1 MVIYD
6 EYGEVRGQDSLLLCT
21 GLSLKEIGAI
31 LNSKKPVEK
40 ALEEKG
46 KKYLDRYQTWKKYKE
61 LTYSEQLKEP
71 VLPLVAA
78 FPCIGKTTM
87 SREIATAFGIG
98 DVMGGDAFRAS
109 LREFISQEKEPA
121 FFVSM
126 YETWK
131 IFGEKTEENMI
142 KGFDAQA
149 KIANQ
154 AMERLVAD
162 RGIRDGETMVFEYLH
177 FLPSQYHEGTLKH
190 PSFIPIVLTLK
201 DKELWKERMKSRI
214 KSTHLKGG
222 AQRLL
227 EAIDVY
233 ELFQKNLEKEAEKFG
248 IPIVATDDWEKAVDE
263 CIRIVIERVKKL
275 NAIAGKEIGKTEMQ
289 KKYEEE
295 RHKAKGK
302 KEEMH
307 K

>member
-1 MVIYD
+1 
-6 EYGEVRGQDSLLLCT
+6 
-21 GLSLKEIGAI
+21 
-31 LNSKKPVEK
+31 
-40 ALEEKG
+40 
-46 KKYLDRYQTWKKYKE
+46 
-61 LTYSEQLKEP
+61 
-71 VLPLVAA
+71 
-78 FPCIGKTTM
+78 
-87 SREIATAFGIG
+87 
-98 DVMGGDAFRAS
+98 MGGDAFRAA
-109 LREFISQEKEPA
+109 LREFVSQEKEPA

-131 IFGEKTEENMI
+131 AFGEKTDENMV

-177 FLPSQYHEGTLKH
+177 FLPSQYHEDTLKH
-190 PSFIPIVLTLK
+190 PSFIPIVLTLE
-201 DKELWKERMKSRI
+201 DKELWKERMRSRI
-214 KSTHLKGG
+214 KNTHLKGG

-227 EAIDVY
+227 DAIDIY
-233 ELFQKNLEKEAEKFG
+233 ELFQRNLEGEAKKFG

-263 CIRIVIERVKKL
+263 CISIIIERVKKL
-275 NAIAGKEIGKTEMQ
+275 NSLAGKEISKTEMQ

>member
-1 MVIYD
+1 MVVFD
-6 EYGEVRGQDSLLLCT
+6 EKDSLLLCT
-21 GLSLKEIGAI
+21 GLGLKEIGEVLCSGRQI
-31 LNSKKPVEK
+31 DE
-40 ALEEKG
+40 ALREKG
-46 KKYLDRYQTWKKYKE
+46 EKYLDRYLAWKKYRE
-61 LTYSEQLKEP
+61 LAKSEQLKEP
-71 VLPLVAA
+71 VLPLLAA

-87 SREIATAFGIG
+87 AREIATAFGLG
-98 DVMGGDAFRAS
+98 DVMGGDAFRAA
-109 LREFISQEKEPA
+109 LREFVDKEKEPA

-142 KGFDAQA
+142 KGFNAQA

-162 RGIRDGETMVFEYLH
+162 RGIRDGESMVFEYLH
-177 FLPSQYHEGTLKH
+177 FLPSQYHKDTLEH

-201 DKELWKERMKSRI
+201 DEGVWRERIKNRI

-227 EAIDVY
+227 DALDVY
-233 ELFQKNLEKEAEKFG
+233 AFFQKNLEKEAKEFG
-248 IPIVATDDWEKAVDE
+248 LPIVETGNWEKAVDE
-263 CIRIVIERVKKL
+263 CIGIISARVKKL
-275 NAIAGKEIGKTEMQ
+275 NSLAGKEMEKTELQ
-289 KKYEEE
+289 RKFEEE
-295 RHKAKGK
+295 RKKAKGIE
-302 KEEMH
+302 EEME